1 VSDHFDDRFPTASSC
16 GTLDYS
22 NFDNW
27 VTMISQM
34 VESGWG
40 VTEEKIK
47 CIFYQVEIINSYTG
61 ILLAELERRIDNW
74 SPQSTL
80 GDIFIKMVS

>member
-1 VSDHFDDRFPTASSC
+1 
-16 GTLDYS
+16 
-22 NFDNW
+22 
-27 VTMISQM
+27 M

-47 CIFYQVEIINSYTG
+47 CIFYQIEIINSYTG